1 MIYLHVKNKRSGW
14 LTIYHTVA
22 LLQSPR
28 DIGVISHN
36 SQQLLCYFEK
46 ITNFGPLPQTN
57 ADDVSS
63 YLLHCETQCNYAVFK
78 FVNLKTGKFPDN

>member
-1 MIYLHVKNKRSGW
+1 MIYLAVKNKRSGW

-28 DIGVISHN
+28 DIAVISYN

-46 ITNFGPLPQTN
+46 ITNFGPSHTVMSPKFL
-57 ADDVSS
+57 
-63 YLLHCETQCNYAVFK
+63 VFLFFSELNNNSLGAK
-78 FVNLKTGKFPDN
+78 RKIVY